1 MSEKNNKFSFHS
13 INFHLW
19 MYFTLFAVLVVA
31 LIGGLLYFMITN
43 YYGDLKE
50 KDTERMS
57 AEIKQLYRDSG
68 SSTGFASQLYAIASA
83 NDVNI
88 YITRKTS
95 SSEWTGQFKGMNPM
109 YSQLLNE
116 SSIIDRL
123 SNKLTLNSKL
133 KKKSYKDSTSSGD
146 SSDSKSSGSSDS
158 SSSSDSSGSS
168 NNSSEQSAA
177 DTTGATAQSDRRL
190 SDTATD
196 ESNNQTNDQ
205 ADTRLED
212 QTESQTD
219 EQTESQGSDAAAGE
233 SDSQDSSDNSRP
245 VISAAEPEESD
256 RPSIR
261 GLKSSSARI
270 TTTVGNGMSV
280 LAYATEI
287 TSRDDML
294 QDTSTVLYIFA
305 PLYPATSTLR
315 ILSKVLGTT
324 LFIALL
330 MALAIAMIIS
340 NRISRPI
347 DKITKSAAKLSHGDY
362 DVKFEG
368 QPYDETMELA
378 HTLTVAENEM
388 KKTDEYHRDLIA
400 NVSHDLRTPLTM
412 IKSYAEMI
420 RDLSGDFPE
429 KRNRHLGVIIEE
441 SDRLNNMVSDLLNLS
456 RLQSHKIELEK
467 KDFDLNEAVDNMLS
481 TYKLMQESE
490 GYSISFKKCKGPSVI
505 SADPARIDQIM
516 NNLLSNAIKYCGED
530 KQVIIETVKEDNNK
544 AIRFSVTD
552 HGQGIKPEELPHVWD
567 RYYKSSTHHVRETKG
582 SGIGLSICKELLKLH
597 DADYGVVSEVG
608 KGSTFWFKL
617 PLVQQQRS
625 LLGLSKSK

>member
-123 SNKLTLNSKL
+123 SNKLTLNNRL
-133 KKKSYKDSTSSGD
+133 KRKAYKDSTSSGD
-146 SSDSKSSGSSDS
+146 SSDSKSSDSSGRSSSSDS
-158 SSSSDSSGSS
+158 SGSSGSS
-168 NNSSEQSAA
+168 NNSSEQSSA
-177 DTTGATAQSDRRL
+177 DTTGATAHSGSRI
-190 SDTATD
+190 SD
-196 ESNNQTNDQ
+196 ESADESDEQTTNDVENQTDGQTNDNVDNQ
-205 ADTRLED
+205 E
-212 QTESQTD
+212 
-219 EQTESQGSDAAAGE
+219 
-233 SDSQDSSDNSRP
+233 DSQDPSDNSRP